1 MKATK
6 IPTDS
11 IFSDKEM
18 KCLSTY
24 NERQRRQ
31 YLASKADSL
40 GCHGV
45 SLVCEA
51 VGVCRDTLYRGRC
64 ELDTNAN
71 DSFPKGRVRAVGGG
85 RTSTLKKHPEYLDVF
100 DEIVASHTAGLPQD
114 DTVIWLT
121 VSVLQIIDLF
131 KERGIVVSRHVV
143 TLMKK
148 ARGFKNRS
156 FVKDKTLKDVKD
168 RNAQFKKIQEI
179 RSECET
185 YGIPIFSIDTKKKE
199 MIGNFKRQ
207 GKVSCKGKPK
217 AYDHDF
223 KSFSDGTIVPHGIYD
238 VGSNTGY
245 LTLGISHDT
254 AEFVCDNFIQVWRQ
268 FLQWKYPNAHTI
280 CILCDGGGSN
290 ACSHHIVKQ
299 ALMKLAATIGIN
311 IIMVH
316 YPPYCSKYNPIEH
329 CMFGPISRSWSGAPL
344 LSIEDARTR
353 AEATVT
359 KKGLSIIA
367 TINQRTY
374 ETKRPIEES
383 YESNKSKR
391 IVFDDELSKWNYLVK
406 CCS

>member
-51 VGVCRDTLYRGRC
+51 VGVCRDTMYRARYELY
-64 ELDTNAN
+64 TNAN
-71 DSFPKGRVRAVGGG
+71 DSFPKGRIRAVGGG

-100 DEIVASHTAGLPQD
+100 DEIVASYTAGLPQD

-121 VSVLQIIDLF
+121 VSVIQIIDLF

-143 TLMKK
+143 NLMKK

-207 GKVSCKGKPK
+207 GTVSCKGKPK

-223 KSFSDGTIVPHGIYD
+223 KSFSDGIIVPHGIYD
-238 VGSNTGY
+238 VGANTGY
-245 LTLGISHDT
+245 LTLGVSHDT
-254 AEFVCDNFIQVWRQ
+254 AEFVCDNFIHIWQQ

-299 ALMKLAATIGIN
+299 ALMKLASTIGVN

-344 LSIEDARTR
+344 LSIENARTR

-374 ETKRPIEES
+374 ETKRPIEDS

-391 IVFDDELSKWNYLVK
+391 IIFDDELSKWNYLVK

>member
-51 VGVCRDTLYRGRC
+51 VGVCRDTLYRGRY
-64 ELDTNAN
+64 ELYTNAN
-71 DSFPKGRVRAVGGG
+71 DSFPKGRIRAVGGG

-100 DEIVASHTAGLPQD
+100 DEIVASYTAGLPQD

-121 VSVLQIIDLF
+121 VSVIQIIDLF

-143 TLMKK
+143 NLMKK

-207 GKVSCKGKPK
+207 GTVSCKGKPK

-223 KSFSDGTIVPHGIYD
+223 KSFSDGIIVPHGIYD
-238 VGSNTGY
+238 VGANTGY
-245 LTLGISHDT
+245 LTLGVSHDT
-254 AEFVCDNFIQVWRQ
+254 AEFVCDNFIHIWQQ

-299 ALMKLAATIGIN
+299 AFMKLASTIGVN

-344 LSIEDARTR
+344 LSIENARTR

-374 ETKRPIEES
+374 ETKRPIEDS

-391 IVFDDELSKWNYLVK
+391 IIFDDELSKWNYLVK

>member
-51 VGVCRDTLYRGRC
+51 VGVCRDTLYRGRY
-64 ELDTNAN
+64 ELYTNAN
-71 DSFPKGRVRAVGGG
+71 DSFPKGRIRAVGGG

-100 DEIVASHTAGLPQD
+100 DEIVASYTAGLPQD

-121 VSVLQIIDLF
+121 VSVIQIIDLF

-143 TLMKK
+143 NLMKK

-168 RNAQFKKIQEI
+168 RSAQFKKIQEI

-207 GKVSCKGKPK
+207 GTVSCKGKPK

-223 KSFSDGTIVPHGIYD
+223 KSFSDGIIVPHGIYD
-238 VGSNTGY
+238 VGANTGY
-245 LTLGISHDT
+245 LTLGVSHDT
-254 AEFVCDNFIQVWRQ
+254 AEFVCDNFIHIWQQ

-299 ALMKLAATIGIN
+299 ALMKLASTIGVN

-344 LSIEDARTR
+344 LSIENARTR

-374 ETKRPIEES
+374 ETKRPIEDS

-391 IVFDDELSKWNYLVK
+391 IIFDDELSKWNYLVK

>member
-51 VGVCRDTLYRGRC
+51 VGVCRDTIYRGRY
-64 ELDTNAN
+64 ELYTNAN
-71 DSFPKGRVRAVGGG
+71 DSFPKGRIRAVGGG

-100 DEIVASHTAGLPQD
+100 DEIVASYTAGLPQD

-121 VSVLQIIDLF
+121 VSVIQIIDLF

-143 TLMKK
+143 NLMKK

-207 GKVSCKGKPK
+207 GTVSCKGKPK

-223 KSFSDGTIVPHGIYD
+223 KSFSDGIIVPHGIYD
-238 VGSNTGY
+238 VGANTGY
-245 LTLGISHDT
+245 LTLGVSHDT
-254 AEFVCDNFIQVWRQ
+254 AEFVCDNFIHIWQQ

-299 ALMKLAATIGIN
+299 TLMKLASTIGVN

-344 LSIEDARTR
+344 LSIENARTR

-374 ETKRPIEES
+374 ETKRPIEDS

-391 IVFDDELSKWNYLVK
+391 IIFDDELSKWNYLVK

>member
-51 VGVCRDTLYRGRC
+51 VGVCRDTIYRGRY
-64 ELDTNAN
+64 ELYTNAN
-71 DSFPKGRVRAVGGG
+71 DSFPKGRIRAVGGG

-100 DEIVASHTAGLPQD
+100 DEIVASYTAGLPQD

-121 VSVLQIIDLF
+121 VSVIQIIDLF

-143 TLMKK
+143 NLMKK

-207 GKVSCKGKPK
+207 GTVSCKGKPK

-223 KSFSDGTIVPHGIYD
+223 KSFSDGIIVPHGIYD
-238 VGSNTGY
+238 VGANTGY
-245 LTLGISHDT
+245 LTLGVSHDT
-254 AEFVCDNFIQVWRQ
+254 AEFVCDNFIHIWQQ

-299 ALMKLAATIGIN
+299 TLMKLASTIGVN

-344 LSIEDARTR
+344 LSIENARTR

-374 ETKRPIEES
+374 ETKRPIEDS

-391 IVFDDELSKWNYLVK
+391 IIFDDELSKWNYLIK

>member
-51 VGVCRDTLYRGRC
+51 VGVCRDTLYRGRY
-64 ELDTNAN
+64 ELYTNAN
-71 DSFPKGRVRAVGGG
+71 DSFPKGRIRAVGGG

-100 DEIVASHTAGLPQD
+100 DEIVVSYTAGLPQD

-121 VSVLQIIDLF
+121 VSVIQIIDLF

-143 TLMKK
+143 NLMKK

-207 GKVSCKGKPK
+207 GTVSCKGKPK

-223 KSFSDGTIVPHGIYD
+223 KSFSDGIIVPHGIYD
-238 VGSNTGY
+238 VGANTGY
-245 LTLGISHDT
+245 LTLGVSHDT
-254 AEFVCDNFIQVWRQ
+254 AEFVCDNFIHIWQQ

-299 ALMKLAATIGIN
+299 ALMKLASTIGIN

-344 LSIEDARTR
+344 LSIENARTR

-374 ETKRPIEES
+374 ETKRPIEDS

-391 IVFDDELSKWNYLVK
+391 IIFDDELSKWNYLVK